1 MVQIHVNLLL
11 LVILHF
17 YWLWNNMDAV
27 SCFRHII
34 LVKHIAKRY
43 DELLSISIFASIVA
57 TVALKKQWRYNE
69 ADGVL
74 NHQPCDCSLNR
85 LFRCRWQKTSK
96 LRVTGLCVENLPV
109 TGEFPAQMASNTEN
123 VFIWWRHNEAKR
135 RASKQISCHTL
146 CGSLTYSRSITLPGP
161 LFTKR

>member
-1 MVQIHVNLLL
+1 MHEWLALYIDLPFLTKLFMVQIHVNLLL

-57 TVALKKQWRYNE
+57 TVAL
-69 ADGVL
+69 
-74 NHQPCDCSLNR
+74 S
-85 LFRCRWQKTSK
+85 T
-96 LRVTGLCVENLPV
+96 VTL
-109 TGEFPAQMASNTEN
+109 
-123 VFIWWRHNEAKR
+123 
-135 RASKQISCHTL
+135 
-146 CGSLTYSRSITLPGP
+146 
-161 LFTKR
+161 